1 MTGTGSRSL
10 VSNEIQIHLPTMWG
24 GRPAR
29 AGWGYSVKF
38 NTQDGRKLTY
48 RKMGTGPVLVCHP
61 GGPGFS
67 SSYFADLA
75 GLWEQ
80 FTLVMLNP
88 RGTGGS
94 DRPSDPRAYQI
105 DDYVAD
111 VDELRAHLGEERL
124 LLLGHSHGSVVAQAY
139 AATHPARVRRLVL
152 ASALARFGPDQE
164 AAMRA
169 GMDRRSG
176 QPWYPDAV
184 AALEEEQDAKFTTD
198 EELAA
203 LFFREF
209 PLYFA
214 RYGEAEAGYADT
226 LRSDT
231 INADTLLLFNREIFN
246 TFDLRDRLPRITS
259 PTLVITGEDDFIC
272 GPVCAAEISAAIPGA
287 HEVIVGDSGHM
298 VFVEQPQAFHDEV
311 ADFLEE

>member
-1 MTGTGSRSL
+1 M
-10 VSNEIQIHLPTMWG
+10 
-24 GRPAR
+24 
-29 AGWGYSVKF
+29 KF
-38 NTQDGRKLTY
+38 ATSDGRKLTY
-48 RKMGTGPVLVCHP
+48 RRMGTGPVLVCHP

-75 GLWEQ
+75 GLWEL

-88 RGTGGS
+88 RGTGAS
-94 DRPSDPRAYQI
+94 DRPADPRAYQI

-111 VDELRAHLGEERL
+111 VDELRVHLGL
-124 LLLGHSHGSVVAQAY
+124 DQMLLLGHSHGGVVAQAY
-139 AATHPARVRRLVL
+139 AAAHPARVRRLVL
-152 ASALARFGPDQE
+152 ASTLARFGSENE

-169 GMDRRSG
+169 GIERRSG

-184 AALEEEQDAKFTTD
+184 AALEEEQEAKFTTD
-198 EELAA
+198 QELGA

-226 LRSDT
+226 LRADT

-246 TFDLRDRLPRITS
+246 TFDLLGRLPSIEA
-259 PTLVITGEDDFIC
+259 PTLVITGDDDFIC

-287 HEVIVGDSGHM
+287 KQVIVGDSGHM
-298 VFVEQPQAFHDEV
+298 LFVEQPQAFHDEV
-311 ADFLEE
+311 ADFLQS

>member
-1 MTGTGSRSL
+1 M
-10 VSNEIQIHLPTMWG
+10 
-24 GRPAR
+24 
-29 AGWGYSVKF
+29 KF
-38 NTQDGRKLTY
+38 TTSDGRKLTY
-48 RKMGTGPVLVCHP
+48 RRMGTGPVLVCHP

-75 GLWEQ
+75 GLWEL

-88 RGTGGS
+88 RGTGAS
-94 DRPSDPRAYQI
+94 DRPADPRAYQI

-111 VDELRAHLGEERL
+111 VDELRVHLGL
-124 LLLGHSHGSVVAQAY
+124 DQMLLLGHSHGGVVAQAY
-139 AATHPARVRRLVL
+139 AAAHPARVRRLVL
-152 ASALARFGPDQE
+152 ASTLARFGSENE

-169 GMDRRSG
+169 GIERRSG

-184 AALEEEQDAKFTTD
+184 AALEEEQEAKFTTD
-198 EELAA
+198 QELGA

-226 LRSDT
+226 LRADT

-246 TFDLRDRLPRITS
+246 TFDLHGSLPSIEA
-259 PTLVITGEDDFIC
+259 PTLVITGDDDFIC

-287 HEVIVGDSGHM
+287 KQVIVGDSGHM
-298 VFVEQPQAFHDEV
+298 LFVEQPQAFHDEV
-311 ADFLEE
+311 ADFLQS

>member
-1 MTGTGSRSL
+1 M
-10 VSNEIQIHLPTMWG
+10 
-24 GRPAR
+24 
-29 AGWGYSVKF
+29 KF
-38 NTQDGRKLTY
+38 NTSDGRKLTY
-48 RKMGTGPVLVCHP
+48 RRMGTGPVLVCHP

-111 VDELRAHLGEERL
+111 VEELRLHLGEERL

-139 AATHPARVRRLVL
+139 AAKHPARVRRLVL
-152 ASALARFGPDQE
+152 ASALARFGPEQE

-169 GMDRRSG
+169 GMDMRSG

-184 AALEEEQDAKFTTD
+184 AALDEEQEAKFTTD
-198 EELAA
+198 QELAA

-226 LRSDT
+226 LRADT
-231 INADTLLLFNREIFN
+231 INADTLLLFNREIFD
-246 TFDLRDRLPRITS
+246 TFDLRDRLPGITA

-272 GPVCAAEISAAIPGA
+272 GPVCASEISAAIPDA
-287 HEVIVGDSGHM
+287 RQVIVGDSGHM

>member
-1 MTGTGSRSL
+1 M
-10 VSNEIQIHLPTMWG
+10 
-24 GRPAR
+24 
-29 AGWGYSVKF
+29 KF
-38 NTQDGRKLTY
+38 TTADGRKLTY
-48 RKMGTGPVLVCHP
+48 RKMGTGPILVCHP

-94 DRPSDPRAYQI
+94 DRPSDPLAYQI

-111 VDELRAHLGEERL
+111 VEELREHLGEERL

-139 AATHPARVRRLVL
+139 AAAHPARVRRLVL
-152 ASALARFGPDQE
+152 ASALARFGPEQE

-176 QPWYPDAV
+176 QPWYQDAV
-184 AALEEEQDAKFTTD
+184 AALEEEQDMKFTTD
-198 EELAA
+198 QELSA

-226 LRSDT
+226 LHSDT

-272 GPVCAAEISAAIPGA
+272 GPVCAAEISAAVPGA
-287 HEVIVGDSGHM
+287 REVIVGDAGHM
-298 VFVEQPQAFHDEV
+298 VFVEQPQVFHDEV
-311 ADFLEE
+311 ANFLEE